1 MSIFDFFLSNRRTA
15 QKAKERLQ
23 ILVSHQR
30 TKNGNLDFIP
40 QLRQE
45 LINVISK
52 YVSIDN
58 EQIQVE
64 LQQNENCSILELN
77 ITLNSPELVSSPMYA
92 SCTLSS
98 S

>member
-1 MSIFDFFLSNRRTA
+1 MSIFDFFLSNRSKTA
-15 QKAKERLQ
+15 QRAKERLQ

-30 TKNGNLDFIP
+30 TKNGRLDFIP
-40 QLRQE
+40 ALRQE

-77 ITLNSPELVSSPMYA
+77 ITLNSPELVSS
-92 SCTLSS
+92 
-98 S
+98 

>member
-1 MSIFDFFLSNRRTA
+1 MSIFDFFLSNRKTA

-58 EQIQVE
+58 DQIQVE

-77 ITLNSPELVSSPMYA
+77 ITLNAPELVGS
-92 SCTLSS
+92 
-98 S
+98 

>member
-1 MSIFDFFLSNRRTA
+1 MSIFDFFLNNRKTA

-40 QLRQE
+40 QLKQE

-52 YVSIDN
+52 YVSIDTD
-58 EQIQVE
+58 QIQVE
-64 LQQNENCSILELN
+64 LQQNASCSILELN
-77 ITLNSPELVSSPMYA
+77 ITLNEPELV
-92 SCTLSS
+92 
-98 S
+98 

>member
-1 MSIFDFFLSNRRTA
+1 MSIFNFFLNNKKTA

-40 QLRQE
+40 QLKQE

-52 YVSIDN
+52 YVSIDTD
-58 EQIQVE
+58 QIQVE
-64 LQQNENCSILELN
+64 LQQNANCSILELN
-77 ITLNSPELVSSPMYA
+77 ITLNEPELV
-92 SCTLSS
+92 
-98 S
+98 

>member
-58 EQIQVE
+58 DQIQVE

-77 ITLNSPELVSSPMYA
+77 ITLNSPELVSS
-92 SCTLSS
+92 
-98 S
+98 

>member
-1 MSIFDFFLSNRRTA
+1 MSIFDFFLSNRKTA

-45 LINVISK
+45 LINVIGK

-77 ITLNSPELVSSPMYA
+77 ITLNSPELVGS
-92 SCTLSS
+92 
-98 S
+98 

>member
-1 MSIFDFFLSNRRTA
+1 MKIFDFFLNNRKTA

-30 TKNGNLDFIP
+30 TNNNNLDFLP
-40 QLRQE
+40 KLRQE

-52 YVSIDN
+52 YVSVDN

-64 LQQNENCSILELN
+64 LQQHENCSTLELN
-77 ITLNSPELVSSPMYA
+77 ITLNSTELVNY
-92 SCTLSS
+92 
-98 S
+98 

>member
-1 MSIFDFFLSNRRTA
+1 MSIFDFFLNNNRKTA

-58 EQIQVE
+58 DQIQVE

-77 ITLNSPELVSSPMYA
+77 ITLNSPELVGS
-92 SCTLSS
+92 
-98 S
+98 

>member
-1 MSIFDFFLSNRRTA
+1 MSLLDFFLTNRKTA

-30 TKNGNLDFIP
+30 SANHGLDFIP
-40 QLRQE
+40 QLKQE

-52 YVSIDN
+52 YVAVDN

-64 LQQNENCSILELN
+64 LQQNEHCSTLELN
-77 ITLNSPELVSSPMYA
+77 ITLNEPELVQ
-92 SCTLSS
+92 
-98 S
+98 

>member
-1 MSIFDFFLSNRRTA
+1 MSIFNFFLNNRKTA

-40 QLRQE
+40 QLKQE

-52 YVSIDN
+52 YVSIDTD
-58 EQIQVE
+58 QIQVE
-64 LQQNENCSILELN
+64 LQQNANCSILELN
-77 ITLNSPELVSSPMYA
+77 ITLNEPELV
-92 SCTLSS
+92 
-98 S
+98 

>member
-1 MSIFDFFLSNRRTA
+1 MSIFDFFLSNRKTA

-77 ITLNSPELVSSPMYA
+77 ITLNSPELVGS
-92 SCTLSS
+92 
-98 S
+98 

>member
-1 MSIFDFFLSNRRTA
+1 MNLLDFFLNNRKTA

-30 TKNGNLDFIP
+30 ATNNDLDFIP
-40 QLRQE
+40 KLKQE

-52 YVSIDN
+52 YVSVDN

-64 LQQNENCSILELN
+64 LQQNENCSTLELN
-77 ITLNSPELVSSPMYA
+77 ITLNEPELV
-92 SCTLSS
+92 
-98 S
+98 

>member
-77 ITLNSPELVSSPMYA
+77 ITLNSPELVSS
-92 SCTLSS
+92 
-98 S
+98 

>member
-1 MSIFDFFLSNRRTA
+1 MSIFDFFLNNRRTA

-58 EQIQVE
+58 DQIQVE

-77 ITLNSPELVSSPMYA
+77 ITLNSPELVGS
-92 SCTLSS
+92 
-98 S
+98 